1 MPGRRTLL
9 SGFVVVALLAATV
22 LVSYLAYEDERD
34 SARNADLE
42 LAELAAAETRQ
53 DIVSVAAGL
62 RGASGI
68 VDPDGDL
75 DAQRFRSFAS
85 EVIGRSSF
93 LGLSWAPRISEEGRA
108 QFEAELGRQITMLDT
123 GGDGV
128 LPIEESRDEYLP
140 LARTYPNTAPR
151 RELLGFD
158 TPSDPTRAS
167 VARDAINAAEPR
179 LSPPITLTQ
188 TGERGATVYAPVTLS
203 VNGAP
208 RTVGVMVSG
217 VAGSTVAQ
225 RLRRQLD
232 IDGAV
237 AIVDD
242 GEALTDATPE
252 AGDVSTTV
260 DVLGRPWQVSLPATT
275 SVNTV
280 PVVAYGVSGF
290 ALSLVAAALF
300 AFASRRERDLHRRR
314 AYAELQAARESLL
327 TRITE
332 VIEREIE
339 VKGRLR
345 SLARTLVPAVG
356 DVCSVHE
363 VTQEGAIR
371 RAGVA
376 ALDERTE
383 ALVRS
388 LPEPSETSPIRAAV
402 SSREP
407 VLYTRVAEDR
417 EAARAR
423 ERGIADAEG
432 VGELS
437 KQAQFQA
444 DQRSNMIVPL
454 VARGRVLGTISLS
467 ILNSSGRDPLD
478 RDDVAFGMEVA
489 THAAMGLD
497 NARLYEQQR
506 DIAAILQQ
514 ALLPRSLPEVEG
526 ADVAVRHRPGRT
538 GTEVGGDFYDL
549 FEVGDGWV
557 AVVGD
562 VCGKGPEAAALTA
575 LVRHTLRATARLG
588 PAEAVLRV
596 HEAIQAS
603 GENTYCTLC
612 CAALRV
618 AEDGLVA
625 CVTTAGHPEPRVI
638 LRDGGIQ
645 RLDVTG
651 PLVGI
656 LPDPVF
662 EAQEIR
668 LPVGSTFFMCSDGIP
683 EARRNRE
690 LFGDTRLERL
700 LAELGRLDPEE
711 MLRRLEGEVVSF
723 VEGRPRDDLALFAL
737 RVREPGR

>member
-1 MPGRRTLL
+1 MPDRRTLL
-9 SGFVVVALLAATV
+9 SGFVVLALLAATAV
-22 LVSYLAYEDERD
+22 VSYVAYEKERD
-34 SARNADLE
+34 AAHDADLE
-42 LAELAAAETRQ
+42 LAERAAADVRQ
-53 DIVSVAAGL
+53 EVVSVAAGL

-68 VDPDGDL
+68 VDTDGGIDFV
-75 DAQRFRSFAS
+75 RFRSFAR
-85 EVIGRSSF
+85 EVIERSSF
-93 LGLSWAPRISEEGRA
+93 VGLSWAPRVSAAGRA
-108 QFEAELGRQITMLDT
+108 RFEAELGRRISRLAPD
-123 GGDGV
+123 GGV
-128 LPIEESRDEYLP
+128 LPLRASNDAYLP
-140 LARTYPNTAPR
+140 LALTYPNTASR
-151 RELLGFD
+151 RKFLGLD
-158 TPSDPTRAS
+158 TLSDPTGAAA
-167 VARDAINAAEPR
+167 ARDAINAAEPR
-179 LSPPITLTQ
+179 MSPPLTLAQ

-203 VNGAP
+203 INGAP
-208 RTVGVMVSG
+208 RTVGVMIAG
-217 VAGSTVAQ
+217 VPGSTIAQ
-225 RLRRQLD
+225 RLRRRLD
-232 IDGAV
+232 IEGAL
-237 AIVDD
+237 AITDE
-242 GEALTDATPE
+242 GEALTSATPQS
-252 AGDVSTTV
+252 GDVSTTV
-260 DVLGRPWQVSLPATT
+260 DVLGRRWQVSLPATT
-275 SVNTV
+275 AVNTV
-280 PVVAYGVSGF
+280 PGVAYGVSGL
-290 ALSLVAAALF
+290 ALTLVAAALF

-314 AYAELQAARESLL
+314 AHAELQAARESLL

-345 SLARTLVPAVG
+345 NLARTMVPAVG
-356 DVCSVHE
+356 DVCTVHE
-363 VTQEGAIR
+363 VTPDGTIR

-383 ALVRS
+383 GLVRS

-407 VLYTRVAEDR
+407 VLYTRVAGNR

-423 ERGIADAEG
+423 ERGIAEAEG
-432 VGELS
+432 AGELS

-467 ILNSSGRDPLD
+467 ILNSSGRDPLN
-478 RDDVAFGMEVA
+478 RDDVAFAMEVA
-489 THAAMGLD
+489 THAAMALD

-514 ALLPRSLPEVEG
+514 ALLPRSLPEVDG
-526 ADVAVRHRPGRT
+526 AEVAVRHRPGRA

-549 FEVGDGWV
+549 FETGDRWV

-612 CAALRV
+612 CAELRV
-618 AEDGLVA
+618 TEGGLMA
-625 CVTTAGHPEPRVI
+625 RVTTAGHPEPRVV
-638 LRDGGIQ
+638 LRDGRIE

-662 EAQEIR
+662 EAQEIH

-683 EARRNRE
+683 EARRNAE
-690 LFGDTRLERL
+690 LFGDTRLEGL
-700 LAELGRLDPEE
+700 LQELSALNPEE
-711 MLRRLEGEVVSF
+711 MLRRLEGEVISF

-737 RVREPGR
+737 RVCDPGS